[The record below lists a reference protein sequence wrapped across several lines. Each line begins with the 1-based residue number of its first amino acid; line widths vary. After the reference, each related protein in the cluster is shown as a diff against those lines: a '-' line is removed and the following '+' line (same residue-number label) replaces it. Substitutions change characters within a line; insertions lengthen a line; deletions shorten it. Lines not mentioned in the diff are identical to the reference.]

1 MIQLDATSGR
11 SKEKAELKTRYE
23 EFVKKAA
30 LIADRN
36 TTTSTAII
44 GDQAILQ
51 KNLNREGYNKD
62 IAPLLK
68 QYEEAITYNSVLN
81 KQSDQQLQDLMNINM
96 AAFQAQRSLESMR
109 KTLYRKEKAP
119 EVSVATGSKKETAA
133 PVAGSIAELSAKIKE
148 LQTAYENAADDGTRI
163 GFAKAIEE
171 AKKKLERIEFAANI
185 KPVESPKFDDETEGI
200 GDKLQETLTDKVP
213 GVQVPL
219 ELEDTEKLKYLREN
233 FLSLNEPLENL
244 QAGLDGAGEV
254 MGKFGGKAGQIGQA
268 TLGIISKLIVGK
280 QAEAIASGI
289 SSAMS
294 LPFPANLAAAA
305 GVIGTIASLFAMIP
319 KFETGGFVP
328 GTSYSGDKTLIRA
341 NAGELILNR
350 AQQSNLATQLGTRSV
365 NVSVSGRISGRDI
378 ELVMDKREKFLS
390 R

>member
-1 MIQLDATSGR
+1 M
-11 SKEKAELKTRYE
+11 
-23 EFVKKAA
+23 
-30 LIADRN
+30 
-36 TTTSTAII
+36 AII
-44 GDQAILQ
+44 GDTPIAQ
-51 KNLNREGYNKD
+51 KNFDQAGYNRD

-119 EVSVATGSKKETAA
+119 EVSVAAEATKKETATPA
-133 PVAGSIAELSAKIKE
+133 VGSIAELSAKIKE
-148 LQTAYENAADDGTRI
+148 LRTEYENAADDGTRM
-163 GFAKAIEE
+163 GFAKAIED
-171 AKKKLERIEFAANI
+171 AKKKLERMEFAANL
-185 KPVESPKFDDETEGI
+185 KPVESPKFDDETSEI
-200 GDKLQETLTDKVP
+200 GDKLQETLADKVP
-213 GVQVPL
+213 GVEVPL
-219 ELEDTEKLKYLREN
+219 ELQDAEKLKYLREN
-233 FLSLNEPLENL
+233 FISLNEPLENL
-244 QAGLDGAGEV
+244 QVGLDGAGEV

-294 LPFPANLAAAA
+294 LPFPANIAAAA

-328 GTSYSGDKTLIRA
+328 GTSYSGDRTLIRA

-350 AQQSNLATQLGTRSV
+350 AQQSNLASQLGTRSV

-378 ELVMDKREKFLS
+378 ELVLDKREKFLS